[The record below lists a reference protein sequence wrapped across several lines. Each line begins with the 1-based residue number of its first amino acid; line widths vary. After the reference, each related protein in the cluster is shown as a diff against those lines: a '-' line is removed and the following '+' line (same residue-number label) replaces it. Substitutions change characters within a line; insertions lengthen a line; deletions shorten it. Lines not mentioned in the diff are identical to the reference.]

1 MTLEDQVLF
10 QLFNIKG
17 YDFEKA
23 TETPELGT
31 FSGEVGDDTTEG
43 DNVYSEG
50 FLDTV

>member
-31 FSGEVGDDTTEG
+31 IYDEVDDDTTEG
-43 DNVYSEG
+43 GNVDCGEE
-50 FLDTV
+50 